1 MTKISNK
8 LKAYYSECIE
18 AGIDEVGRGC
28 FAGPVVAAAVI
39 LPMDFDHALIKDSKK
54 LSEKQRNQ
62 AVDIIKSAA
71 VSYSVA
77 YSSVSEIDSINIL
90 QATYTAMHRAL
101 DGLSVKPQ
109 HLIIDGDR
117 FNGYKGIQHTCVI
130 KGDATYYSI
139 AAASILAKVERDN
152 YMANLSAQFP
162 VYRWDSNKGYGT
174 ADHRAAL
181 LEHGPTPHHRLTFIS
196 NYVKPVFKNSLF

>member
-8 LKAYYSECIE
+8 LKAYYSDCIE

-71 VSYSVA
+71 VSYYVA

-117 FNGYKGIQHTCVI
+117 FNGYKGIQHTCVV

>member
-77 YSSVSEIDSINIL
+77 YSSVSEIDSINI
-90 QATYTAMHRAL
+90 
-101 DGLSVKPQ
+101 
-109 HLIIDGDR
+109 
-117 FNGYKGIQHTCVI
+117 F
-130 KGDATYYSI
+130 
-139 AAASILAKVERDN
+139 
-152 YMANLSAQFP
+152 
-162 VYRWDSNKGYGT
+162 
-174 ADHRAAL
+174 
-181 LEHGPTPHHRLTFIS
+181 
-196 NYVKPVFKNSLF
+196 